1 MIHSFVRNT
10 VAWLL
15 SAFYLS
21 GSKMRHLKKASSK
34 GEILLSIYFH
44 NPSHTLFTSCV
55 LWLKKK
61 GFAFISVAELQDIIA
76 NKKPL
81 PPSSV
86 VLTVDDG
93 WKENKENIA
102 QVAEQLQVP
111 VTIFIS
117 TEPVEK
123 EKRFWWSVVEDGIKN
138 RLTNKQ
144 IGELKHIPDEEKV
157 KIIEQIENQLPK
169 KRDALTIDEVKEIA
183 NGNFITIGS
192 HTVSHPILTQCKN
205 EQSLF
210 EINASKKKLEDWLKK
225 PVTSFAYPNGMYG
238 EREKKYLSDGG
249 YTIAFNTIPEYV
261 TRETLN
267 TPFDI
272 PRFDVLEEV
281 SLMENYCRMT
291 GIWFQ
296 RKNKKRE
303 SYGI

>member
-1 MIHSFVRNT
+1 MILSFLRNT

-15 SAFYLS
+15 SAYHLS
-21 GSKMRHLKKASSK
+21 GRKISQLKTASSR

-44 NPSHTLFTSCV
+44 NPSHKLFTSCV
-55 LWLKKK
+55 KWLKKK
-61 GFAFISVAELQDIIA
+61 GFVFISVGEFQEIIA

-81 PPSSV
+81 PPFSV
-86 VLTVDDG
+86 LLTVDDG

-123 EKRFWWSVVEDGIKN
+123 EKRFWWSVVEDGRKYKI
-138 RLTNKQ
+138 TNKS
-144 IGELKHIPDEEKV
+144 IGKLKHIPDEEKV

-183 NGNFITIGS
+183 DGNFITIGS
-192 HTVSHPILTQCKN
+192 HTISHPILTQCKN

-210 EINASKKKLEDWLKK
+210 EISTSKQKLENWLQK
-225 PVTSFAYPNGMYG
+225 PITSFAYPNGMYG
-238 EREKKYLSDGG
+238 DREKKYLFDAG

-261 TRETLN
+261 TKETLN
-267 TPFDI
+267 NPFDI
-272 PRFDVLEEV
+272 PRFDVLENV

-296 RKNKKRE
+296 RKNKKTE

>member
-1 MIHSFVRNT
+1 MIRPIIRNT

-15 SAFYLS
+15 SAYYLS
-21 GSKMRHLKKASSK
+21 GSKMSQLKKASSK

-44 NPSHTLFTSCV
+44 NPSHSLFTSCIT
-55 LWLKKK
+55 WLKKK
-61 GFAFISVAELQDIIA
+61 GFTFISVGQLQDIIA
-76 NKKPL
+76 NKKPI
-81 PPSSV
+81 PPYSV

-123 EKRFWWSVVEDGIKN
+123 EKRFWWSVVEEGRKN
-138 RLTNKQ
+138 KITTKQ
-144 IGELKHIPDEEKV
+144 VGELKHIPDEEKI
-157 KIIEQIENQLPK
+157 KIIEEIEKELPK

-183 NGNFITIGS
+183 DGNFITIGS

-205 EQSLF
+205 EQSRF
-210 EINASKKKLEDWLKK
+210 EINTSKQKLEDWLKK
-225 PVTSFAYPNGMYG
+225 PITSFAYPNGMYS
-238 EREKKYLSDGG
+238 EREKKYLSDSG

-261 TRETLN
+261 TNETLN
-267 TPFDI
+267 NPFDI

-296 RKNKKRE
+296 RKNKKK
-303 SYGI
+303 